1 MGITTIII
9 FCCLLLV
16 SYIFDLT
23 ASRTKIPSVIFL
35 LLCGWA
41 VKKAI
46 VWLNIDLPDL
56 YPALPVL
63 GTVGLV
69 LIVLEGSLELDL
81 SRSKLELV
89 RKSFLS
95 ALVALCVTA
104 LLLALALNYIGGAGF
119 LSALINAVPLTVIS
133 SAIAIPSARRL
144 VHRNREFIVYES
156 TFSDILGVFFFNFL
170 LLSTTIDKNLIGY
183 LLIQIV
189 LIAAISLVS
198 IVSLSFLLGRI
209 EYHVKFIPIILL
221 VVLIYAITKVYHLP
235 GLTFILL
242 FGLSL
247 SNISKFRKIPWMA
260 RFNLSDIER
269 EVNRFKDM
277 TTEFAFLVRSL
288 FFLLFGY
295 YIETDDV
302 LNVDTSL
309 WAAAIVL
316 LIFLVRAI
324 QLWLFRLPLLPLL
337 FISPRGLITILLFIS
352 IEPPHAILLINKS
365 LITQVIVLTSL
376 IMAIGLITSGEE
388 RRGKLLCIG

>member
-1 MGITTIII
+1 MEITTIII

-16 SYIFDLT
+16 SYVFDLT

-41 VKKAI
+41 VKNAI

-69 LIVLEGSLELDL
+69 LIVLEGSLELNL

-89 RKSFLS
+89 GKSFLG
-95 ALVALCVTA
+95 ALVALCATA

-119 LSALINAVPLTVIS
+119 LSALINAVPLAVIS

-337 FISPRGLITILLFIS
+337 FIFPRGLITILLFIS
-352 IEPPHAILLINKS
+352 IEPPHAISLINKS

-388 RRGKLLCIG
+388 RRGKPLCIG

>member
-1 MGITTIII
+1 MEITTIII

-41 VKKAI
+41 VKNAI

-69 LIVLEGSLELDL
+69 LIVLEGSLELNL

-89 RKSFLS
+89 GKSFLG
-95 ALVALCVTA
+95 ALVALCATA

-119 LSALINAVPLTVIS
+119 LSALINAVPLAVIS

-170 LLSTTIDKNLIGY
+170 LLSTTIDKNLLGY
-183 LLIQIV
+183 LSIQIV

-198 IVSLSFLLGRI
+198 IVSLSLLLGRI

-247 SNISKFRKIPWMA
+247 SNISKFRKISWMA

-269 EVNRFKDM
+269 EVNRFKNM
-277 TTEFAFLVRSL
+277 TTEFTFLVRSL

-316 LIFLVRAI
+316 LIFSVRAI

-352 IEPPHAILLINKS
+352 IEPPYTISLINKS

-376 IMAIGLITSGEE
+376 IMAIELIISRE
-388 RRGKLLCIG
+388 RNVGAGRFA

>member
-1 MGITTIII
+1 MEITTIII

-16 SYIFDLT
+16 SYVFDLT

-41 VKKAI
+41 VKNAI

-69 LIVLEGSLELDL
+69 LIVLEGSLELNL

-89 RKSFLS
+89 GKSFLG
-95 ALVALCVTA
+95 ALVALCATA

-119 LSALINAVPLTVIS
+119 LSALINAVPLAVIS

-352 IEPPHAILLINKS
+352 IEPPHAISLINKS

>member
-1 MGITTIII
+1 MEITTIII

-41 VKKAI
+41 VKNAI

-69 LIVLEGSLELDL
+69 LIVLEGSLELNL

-89 RKSFLS
+89 GKSFLG
-95 ALVALCVTA
+95 ALVALCATA

-119 LSALINAVPLTVIS
+119 LSALINAVPLAVIS

-209 EYHVKFIPIILL
+209 EYHVKFIPIILS

-337 FISPRGLITILLFIS
+337 FIFPRGLITILLFIS
-352 IEPPHAILLINKS
+352 IEPPHAISLINKS

>member
-1 MGITTIII
+1 MEITTIII

-41 VKKAI
+41 VKNAI

-69 LIVLEGSLELDL
+69 LIVLEGSLELNL

-89 RKSFLS
+89 GKSFLG
-95 ALVALCVTA
+95 ALVALCATA

-119 LSALINAVPLTVIS
+119 LSALINAVPLAVIS

-352 IEPPHAILLINKS
+352 IEPPHAISLINKS

>member
-144 VHRNREFIVYES
+144 IFPHREFIVYES
-156 TFSDILGVFFFNFL
+156 IFSDILGVFFFNFL
-170 LLSTTIDKNLIGY
+170 LLSTTIDKNLLGY
-183 LLIQIV
+183 LSIQIV

-198 IVSLSFLLGRI
+198 IVSLSLLLGRI

-269 EVNRFKDM
+269 EVNRFKNM
-277 TTEFAFLVRSL
+277 TTEFTFLVRSL

-316 LIFLVRAI
+316 LIFSVRAI

-352 IEPPHAILLINKS
+352 IEPPYTISLINKS

-376 IMAIGLITSGEE
+376 IMAIELIISRE
-388 RRGKLLCIG
+388 RNVGAGRFA

>member
-1 MGITTIII
+1 MEITTIII

-41 VKKAI
+41 VKKAT
-46 VWLNIDLPDL
+46 VWLNVDLPDL
-56 YPALPVL
+56 YLALPVL

-69 LIVLEGSLELDL
+69 LIVLEGSLELNL

-89 RKSFLS
+89 GKSFLG
-95 ALVALCVTA
+95 ALVALCATA
-104 LLLALALNYIGGAGF
+104 LLLALTLNYIGGVGF
-119 LSALINAVPLTVIS
+119 LPALINAVPLSVIS

-144 VHRNREFIVYES
+144 IFPHREFIVYES
-156 TFSDILGVFFFNFL
+156 SFSDILGVFFFNFL
-170 LLSTTIDKNLIGY
+170 LLSTTIDKNLLGY

-198 IVSLSFLLGRI
+198 IVSLSLLLGRI

-247 SNISKFRKIPWMA
+247 SNISKFRKISWMA

-269 EVNRFKDM
+269 EVNRFKNM
-277 TTEFAFLVRSL
+277 TTEFTFLVRSL

-316 LIFLVRAI
+316 LIFSVRAI

-352 IEPPHAILLINKS
+352 IEPPYTISLINRS

-376 IMAIGLITSGEE
+376 IMVIGLIISRE
-388 RRGKLLCIG
+388 RNVGAGRFA

>member
-1 MGITTIII
+1 MEITTIII

-41 VKKAI
+41 VKNAI

-69 LIVLEGSLELDL
+69 LIVLEGSLELNL

-89 RKSFLS
+89 GKSFLG
-95 ALVALCVTA
+95 ALVALCATA

-119 LSALINAVPLTVIS
+119 LSALINAVPLAVIS

-337 FISPRGLITILLFIS
+337 FIFPRGLITILLFIS
-352 IEPPHAILLINKS
+352 IEPPHAISLINKS

-388 RRGKLLCIG
+388 RRGKPLCIG

>member
-1 MGITTIII
+1 MEITTIII

-41 VKKAI
+41 VKNAI

-69 LIVLEGSLELDL
+69 LIVLEGSLELNL

-89 RKSFLS
+89 GKSFLG
-95 ALVALCVTA
+95 ALVALCATA

-119 LSALINAVPLTVIS
+119 LSALINAVPLAVIS

-309 WAAAIVL
+309 WSAAIVL

-337 FISPRGLITILLFIS
+337 FIFPRGLITILLFIS
-352 IEPPHAILLINKS
+352 IEPPHAISLINKS

>member
-1 MGITTIII
+1 MEITTIII

-41 VKKAI
+41 VKNAI

-69 LIVLEGSLELDL
+69 LIVLEGSLELNL

-89 RKSFLS
+89 GKSFLG
-95 ALVALCVTA
+95 ALVALCATA

-119 LSALINAVPLTVIS
+119 LSALINAVPLAVIS

-337 FISPRGLITILLFIS
+337 FIFPRGLITILLFIS
-352 IEPPHAILLINKS
+352 IEPPHAISLINKS

-388 RRGKLLCIG
+388 R

>member
-1 MGITTIII
+1 MEITTIII

-16 SYIFDLT
+16 SYVFDLT

-41 VKKAI
+41 VKNAI

-69 LIVLEGSLELDL
+69 LIVLEGSLELNL

-89 RKSFLS
+89 GKSFLG
-95 ALVALCVTA
+95 ALVALCATA

-119 LSALINAVPLTVIS
+119 LSALINAVPLAVIS

-337 FISPRGLITILLFIS
+337 FIFPRGLITILLFIS
-352 IEPPHAILLINKS
+352 IEPPHAISLINKS

>member
-1 MGITTIII
+1 MEITTIII

-41 VKKAI
+41 VKNAI

-69 LIVLEGSLELDL
+69 LIVLEGSLELNL

-89 RKSFLS
+89 GKSFLG
-95 ALVALCVTA
+95 ALVALCATA

-119 LSALINAVPLTVIS
+119 LSALINAVPLAVIS

-337 FISPRGLITILLFIS
+337 FIFPRGLITILLFIS
-352 IEPPHAILLINKS
+352 IEPPHAISLINKS

>member
-41 VKKAI
+41 VKKAT
-46 VWLNIDLPDL
+46 VWLNVDLPDL
-56 YPALPVL
+56 YLALPVL

-69 LIVLEGSLELDL
+69 LIVLEGSLELNL

-89 RKSFLS
+89 GKSFLG
-95 ALVALCVTA
+95 ALVALCATA
-104 LLLALALNYIGGAGF
+104 LLLALTLNYIGGVGF
-119 LSALINAVPLTVIS
+119 LPALINAVPLSVIS

-144 VHRNREFIVYES
+144 IFPNREFIVYES
-156 TFSDILGVFFFNFL
+156 SFSDILGVFFFNFL
-170 LLSTTIDKNLIGY
+170 LLSTTIDKNLLGY

-247 SNISKFRKIPWMA
+247 SNISKFRKISWMA

-277 TTEFAFLVRSL
+277 TTEFTFLVRSL

-316 LIFLVRAI
+316 LIFSVRAI

-352 IEPPHAILLINKS
+352 IEPSYTISLINKS

-376 IMAIGLITSGEE
+376 IMAIGLIISRE
-388 RRGKLLCIG
+388 RNAEAGRFA